1 MTNKLQQYFPMIRT
15 REEVLNEIESKSR
28 LKNLFY
34 EWTEEN
40 QNEFLDFCTG
50 VKGIKIMYDFM
61 IKEILNPENT
71 PERVNELLTLLLGQ
85 RVRIVDVLP
94 NDGTRLADES
104 TLLITDMVVQLE
116 DGSIANLEIQKIGY
130 YFPGERSAC
139 YSADLLLRQYKRV
152 RGIKGKRFSYRDI
165 KQVYT
170 IVLFEKSPTEFQKF
184 SNNYIHRFMQKSDT
198 GVNINLLQE
207 YLFIPLDIFKKNQ
220 QNENRSVKIENRLE
234 AWLAFFCMDDP
245 ETIID
250 IIEKYPD
257 FKEMYEQIYVI
268 CRDLDEVMGMFSKEL
283 QELDRNSVE
292 LMVDEMQKD
301 LDKTREELEDGVEI
315 LHGDWKLPTGEY
327 TELSENGESLHPH
340 NKIYIFERGSQFD
353 ILREVKNSYMWV
365 SPVPEK
371 LRKNYNL
378 VQKHAGFSG
387 QMIRDVLI
395 YKKGYQ
401 KKLYE
406 REFIEHLKETIREM
420 M

>member
-116 DGSIANLEIQKIGY
+116 E
-130 YFPGERSAC
+130 
-139 YSADLLLRQYKRV
+139 
-152 RGIKGKRFSYRDI
+152 GKRFSYRDI

-257 FKEMYEQIYVI
+257 FKEMYEQAYDV
-268 CRDLDEVMGMFSKEL
+268 CRNIEEVMQMFSKEL
-283 QELDRNSVE
+283 LELDRNTVK
-292 LMVDEMQKD
+292 LMIDDMQKEID
-301 LDKTREELEDGVEI
+301 CQREQLSQKDEEMLEMRKEIQRLQQLLDK
-315 LHGDWKLPTGEY
+315 K
-327 TELSENGESLHPH
+327 
-340 NKIYIFERGSQFD
+340 
-353 ILREVKNSYMWV
+353 
-365 SPVPEK
+365 
-371 LRKNYNL
+371 
-378 VQKHAGFSG
+378 
-387 QMIRDVLI
+387 
-395 YKKGYQ
+395 
-401 KKLYE
+401 
-406 REFIEHLKETIREM
+406 
-420 M
+420 

>member
-15 REEVLNEIESKSR
+15 REEVLNEIESENK

-71 PERVNELLTLLLGQ
+71 PERVNELLTLLLGQRVRIVDVLPNDGTRLADELLTLLLGQ

-257 FKEMYEQIYVI
+257 FKEMYEQAYDV
-268 CRDLDEVMGMFSKEL
+268 CRNIEEVMQMFSKEL
-283 QELDRNSVE
+283 LELDRNTVK
-292 LMVDEMQKD
+292 LMIDDMQKEID
-301 LDKTREELEDGVEI
+301 CQREQLSQKDEEMLEMRKEIQRLQQLLDK
-315 LHGDWKLPTGEY
+315 K
-327 TELSENGESLHPH
+327 
-340 NKIYIFERGSQFD
+340 
-353 ILREVKNSYMWV
+353 
-365 SPVPEK
+365 
-371 LRKNYNL
+371 
-378 VQKHAGFSG
+378 
-387 QMIRDVLI
+387 
-395 YKKGYQ
+395 
-401 KKLYE
+401 
-406 REFIEHLKETIREM
+406 
-420 M
+420 

>member
-152 RGIKGKRFSYRDI
+152 RGIKVKRFSYRDI

-250 IIEKYPD
+250 
-257 FKEMYEQIYVI
+257 
-268 CRDLDEVMGMFSKEL
+268 
-283 QELDRNSVE
+283 N
-292 LMVDEMQKD
+292 
-301 LDKTREELEDGVEI
+301 REI
-315 LHGDWKLPTGEY
+315 
-327 TELSENGESLHPH
+327 S
-340 NKIYIFERGSQFD
+340 
-353 ILREVKNSYMWV
+353 
-365 SPVPEK
+365 
-371 LRKNYNL
+371 
-378 VQKHAGFSG
+378 GF
-387 QMIRDVLI
+387 
-395 YKKGYQ
+395 
-401 KKLYE
+401 
-406 REFIEHLKETIREM
+406 
-420 M
+420 

>member
-1 MTNKLQQYFPMIRT
+1 MQEDVPMKNKLQQYFPMIRT
-15 REEVLNEIESKSR
+15 REEVLNEIESKNK

-257 FKEMYEQIYVI
+257 FKEMYEQAYDV
-268 CRDLDEVMGMFSKEL
+268 CRNIEEVMQMFSKEL
-283 QELDRNSVE
+283 LELDRNTVK
-292 LMVDEMQKD
+292 LMIDDMQKQIEEKD
-301 LDKTREELEDGVEI
+301 EQIGCQREQLSQKDEQLNQKDEKLNQKDEELSQKDEELSQKDEELNQKDEQINQQSEQMIEMRKEIQRLQQLLDKNTM
-315 LHGDWKLPTGEY
+315 K
-327 TELSENGESLHPH
+327 N
-340 NKIYIFERGSQFD
+340 
-353 ILREVKNSYMWV
+353 VK
-365 SPVPEK
+365 
-371 LRKNYNL
+371 
-378 VQKHAGFSG
+378 
-387 QMIRDVLI
+387 
-395 YKKGYQ
+395 
-401 KKLYE
+401 
-406 REFIEHLKETIREM
+406 
-420 M
+420 

>member
-61 IKEILNPENT
+61 IKGILNPENT
-71 PERVNELLTLLLGQ
+71 LERVNELLTLLLGQ

-139 YSADLLLRQYKRV
+139 YSADLLLRQYKRA
-152 RGIKGKRFSYRDI
+152 RGVKGKRFSYRDI

-170 IVLFEKSPTEFQKF
+170 IVLFEKSPAEFQKF

-257 FKEMYEQIYVI
+257 FKEMYEQAYDV
-268 CRDLDEVMGMFSKEL
+268 CRNIEEVMQMFSKEL
-283 QELDRNSVE
+283 LELDRNTVK
-292 LMVDEMQKD
+292 LMIDDMQKQIEEKD
-301 LDKTREELEDGVEI
+301 EEIGCQREQLSQKDEQLNQKDEKLNQKDEELSQKDEELNQKDEQINQQSEQMIEMRKEIQRLQQLLDKNTM
-315 LHGDWKLPTGEY
+315 K
-327 TELSENGESLHPH
+327 N
-340 NKIYIFERGSQFD
+340 
-353 ILREVKNSYMWV
+353 VK
-365 SPVPEK
+365 
-371 LRKNYNL
+371 
-378 VQKHAGFSG
+378 
-387 QMIRDVLI
+387 
-395 YKKGYQ
+395 
-401 KKLYE
+401 
-406 REFIEHLKETIREM
+406 
-420 M
+420 

>member
-1 MTNKLQQYFPMIRT
+1 M
-15 REEVLNEIESKSR
+15 
-28 LKNLFY
+28 
-34 EWTEEN
+34 
-40 QNEFLDFCTG
+40 
-50 VKGIKIMYDFM
+50 
-61 IKEILNPENT
+61 
-71 PERVNELLTLLLGQ
+71 
-85 RVRIVDVLP
+85 RIVDVLP

-220 QNENRSVKIENRLE
+220 QNENRSIKIENRLE

-257 FKEMYEQIYVI
+257 FKEMYEQAYDV
-268 CRDLDEVMGMFSKEL
+268 CRNIEEVMQMFSKEL
-283 QELDRNSVE
+283 LELDRNTVK
-292 LMVDEMQKD
+292 LMIDDMQKQIEEKD
-301 LDKTREELEDGVEI
+301 EQIGCQREELNQKDEQLNQKDE
-315 LHGDWKLPTGEY
+315 KLSQKDE
-327 TELSENGESLHPH
+327 ELS
-340 NKIYIFERGSQFD
+340 
-353 ILREVKNSYMWV
+353 
-365 SPVPEK
+365 
-371 LRKNYNL
+371 
-378 VQKHAGFSG
+378 QKDEELNQKDEQINQQSE
-387 QMIRDVLI
+387 QMIEMR
-395 YKKGYQ
+395 
-401 KKLYE
+401 
-406 REFIEHLKETIREM
+406 KEIQRLQQLLDKNTM
-420 M
+420 KNVK

>member
-15 REEVLNEIESKSR
+15 REEVLNEIESKNK

-139 YSADLLLRQYKRV
+139 YSADLLLRQYKRA

-170 IVLFEKSPTEFQKF
+170 IVLFEKSPAEFQKF

-245 ETIID
+245 ETIIE
-250 IIEKYPD
+250 IIERYPD
-257 FKEMYEQIYVI
+257 FKEMYEQAYDV
-268 CRDLDEVMGMFSKEL
+268 CRNIEEVMQMFSKEL
-283 QELDRNSVE
+283 LELDRNTVK
-292 LMVDEMQKD
+292 LMIDDMQKEIEEKD
-301 LDKTREELEDGVEI
+301 EEIGCQREQLNQKDEKLNQKDEELSQKDEELSQKDEELNQKDEQINQQSEQMIEMRKEIQRLQQLLDKNTM
-315 LHGDWKLPTGEY
+315 K
-327 TELSENGESLHPH
+327 N
-340 NKIYIFERGSQFD
+340 
-353 ILREVKNSYMWV
+353 VK
-365 SPVPEK
+365 
-371 LRKNYNL
+371 
-378 VQKHAGFSG
+378 
-387 QMIRDVLI
+387 
-395 YKKGYQ
+395 
-401 KKLYE
+401 
-406 REFIEHLKETIREM
+406 
-420 M
+420 

>member
-198 GVNINLLQE
+198 GVNI
-207 YLFIPLDIFKKNQ
+207 
-220 QNENRSVKIENRLE
+220 ENRLE

-257 FKEMYEQIYVI
+257 FKEMYEQAYDV
-268 CRDLDEVMGMFSKEL
+268 CRNIEEVMQMFSKEL
-283 QELDRNSVE
+283 LELDRNTVK
-292 LMVDEMQKD
+292 LMIDDMQKQIEEKD
-301 LDKTREELEDGVEI
+301 EQIGCQREELNLKDEQLSQKDEEMLEMRKEI
-315 LHGDWKLPTGEY
+315 QRLQQLLD
-327 TELSENGESLHPH
+327 
-340 NKIYIFERGSQFD
+340 
-353 ILREVKNSYMWV
+353 
-365 SPVPEK
+365 
-371 LRKNYNL
+371 
-378 VQKHAGFSG
+378 
-387 QMIRDVLI
+387 
-395 YKKGYQ
+395 KK
-401 KKLYE
+401 
-406 REFIEHLKETIREM
+406 
-420 M
+420 

>member
-170 IVLFEKSPTEFQKF
+170 IVLFEKSPIEFQKF

-301 LDKTREELEDGVEI
+301 LDKTREELE
-315 LHGDWKLPTGEY
+315 
-327 TELSENGESLHPH
+327 ESKM
-340 NKIYIFERGSQFD
+340 KIE
-353 ILREVKNSYMWV
+353 
-365 SPVPEK
+365 EK
-371 LRKNYNL
+371 D
-378 VQKHAGFSG
+378 Q
-387 QMIRDVLI
+387 Q
-395 YKKGYQ
+395 
-401 KKLYE
+401 
-406 REFIEHLKETIREM
+406 LKENKLQLKKSIQEIS
-420 M
+420 

>member
-139 YSADLLLRQYKRV
+139 YSADLLLRQYKRA

-301 LDKTREELEDGVEI
+301 LDKTREELEESKMEI
-315 LHGDWKLPTGEY
+315 E
-327 TELSENGESLHPH
+327 
-340 NKIYIFERGSQFD
+340 
-353 ILREVKNSYMWV
+353 
-365 SPVPEK
+365 EK
-371 LRKNYNL
+371 D
-378 VQKHAGFSG
+378 Q
-387 QMIRDVLI
+387 Q
-395 YKKGYQ
+395 
-401 KKLYE
+401 
-406 REFIEHLKETIREM
+406 LKENKLQLKKMQEELEHWKKM
-420 M
+420 YQQENK

>member
-139 YSADLLLRQYKRV
+139 YSAATGSSFRTHGD
-152 RGIKGKRFSYRDI
+152 
-165 KQVYT
+165 T
-170 IVLFEKSPTEFQKF
+170 QKPVSDF
-184 SNNYIHRFMQKSDT
+184 LSSDT
-198 GVNINLLQE
+198 G
-207 YLFIPLDIFKKNQ
+207 FPLSHN
-220 QNENRSVKIENRLE
+220 
-234 AWLAFFCMDDP
+234 
-245 ETIID
+245 
-250 IIEKYPD
+250 
-257 FKEMYEQIYVI
+257 
-268 CRDLDEVMGMFSKEL
+268 
-283 QELDRNSVE
+283 NS
-292 LMVDEMQKD
+292 L
-301 LDKTREELEDGVEI
+301 
-315 LHGDWKLPTGEY
+315 Y
-327 TELSENGESLHPH
+327 
-340 NKIYIFERGSQFD
+340 YIFSFL
-353 ILREVKNSYMWV
+353 ILILCILSH
-365 SPVPEK
+365 K
-371 LRKNYNL
+371 LLMLQIFFNMLSSL
-378 VQKHAGFSG
+378 VYDRTH
-387 QMIRDVLI
+387 MIVC
-395 YKKGYQ
+395 Q
-401 KKLYE
+401 
-406 REFIEHLKETIREM
+406 
-420 M
+420 

>member
-184 SNNYIHRFMQKSDT
+184 STIHTDH
-198 GVNINLLQE
+198 
-207 YLFIPLDIFKKNQ
+207 
-220 QNENRSVKIENRLE
+220 KIKCYSKDRK
-234 AWLAFFCMDDP
+234 CQDQDDP
-245 ETIID
+245 RCLHRGSLISSIYFQNQYDGKYSGQIVYEYRVFIQSL
-250 IIEKYPD
+250 KYPN
-257 FKEMYEQIYVI
+257 
-268 CRDLDEVMGMFSKEL
+268 
-283 QELDRNSVE
+283 QEHYF
-292 LMVDEMQKD
+292 Q
-301 LDKTREELEDGVEI
+301 
-315 LHGDWKLPTGEY
+315 
-327 TELSENGESLHPH
+327 
-340 NKIYIFERGSQFD
+340 
-353 ILREVKNSYMWV
+353 
-365 SPVPEK
+365 
-371 LRKNYNL
+371 
-378 VQKHAGFSG
+378 
-387 QMIRDVLI
+387 
-395 YKKGYQ
+395 
-401 KKLYE
+401 
-406 REFIEHLKETIREM
+406 
-420 M
+420 

>member
-152 RGIKGKRFSYRDI
+152 RGIKGKR
-165 KQVYT
+165 
-170 IVLFEKSPTEFQKF
+170 
-184 SNNYIHRFMQKSDT
+184 
-198 GVNINLLQE
+198 
-207 YLFIPLDIFKKNQ
+207 
-220 QNENRSVKIENRLE
+220 
-234 AWLAFFCMDDP
+234 
-245 ETIID
+245 
-250 IIEKYPD
+250 
-257 FKEMYEQIYVI
+257 
-268 CRDLDEVMGMFSKEL
+268 
-283 QELDRNSVE
+283 
-292 LMVDEMQKD
+292 
-301 LDKTREELEDGVEI
+301 
-315 LHGDWKLPTGEY
+315 
-327 TELSENGESLHPH
+327 
-340 NKIYIFERGSQFD
+340 
-353 ILREVKNSYMWV
+353 
-365 SPVPEK
+365 
-371 LRKNYNL
+371 
-378 VQKHAGFSG
+378 
-387 QMIRDVLI
+387 
-395 YKKGYQ
+395 
-401 KKLYE
+401 
-406 REFIEHLKETIREM
+406 
-420 M
+420 